1 MTKFF
6 FFTNEKI
13 NMTTAEVMKED
24 DIGMTRSQ
32 KINETQT

>member
-1 MTKFF
+1 MMTKF

-24 DIGMTRSQ
+24 VIRHD
-32 KINETQT
+32 KIAEDK